1 MLVFFELTMSEFIT
15 FCRNVFIPVTNICRN
30 NCGYCTFKRS
40 PEHPEAKLM
49 SLEEIIPILEEGAKA
64 ECTEV
69 LFTFGEYAEELQ
81 EYKEWL
87 NEAGYPSTVD
97 YVKVLCEKA
106 IDIGI
111 LPHTNAGILNYIEL
125 EELKPLNA
133 SMGLMLET
141 TADLIAHTDSPGKV
155 LENRI
160 KTIRYAG
167 QLKIPFTT
175 GILVGIGE
183 TLDDRINSLQLI
195 EELHQEYGHIQEVII
210 QNFKPKA
217 GTLMEDWPAPSDE
230 EMMQTVLIASEV
242 LSEDIAIQVAPNL
255 IDPYI
260 LIECGAS
267 DLGGISPTTI
277 DWVNPEADWPEID
290 KLKESIREM
299 TLRERLPIY
308 PQYIKKGWYSQEISD
323 LIARLANEEGYR
335 KV

>member
-1 MLVFFELTMSEFIT
+1 MSELIT
-15 FCRNVFIPVTNICRN
+15 FCRNVFVPVTNICRN

-40 PEHPEAKLM
+40 PDHQEARLM
-49 SLEEIIPILEEGAKA
+49 TIEEIVPILEEGAKA
-64 ECTEV
+64 GCTEV
-69 LFTFGEYAEELQ
+69 LFTFGEYAEEVP

-87 NEAGYPSTVD
+87 NEAGYESTVD

-106 IDIGI
+106 IEIGI
-111 LPHTNAGILNYIEL
+111 LPHTNAGVLNYIEL
-125 EELKPLNA
+125 EALKPLNA

-141 TADLIAHTDSPGKV
+141 TADIAAHTDCPGKV
-155 LENRI
+155 VENRL

-167 QLKIPFTT
+167 QLEIPFTT

-195 EELHQEYGHIQEVII
+195 DELHQEYGHIQEVII
-210 QNFKPKA
+210 QNFKPKP

-230 EMMQTVLIASEV
+230 EMMQTVLIASEI

-260 LIECGAS
+260 LIQCGAS
-267 DLGGISPTTI
+267 DLGGVSPTTI
-277 DWVNPEADWPEID
+277 DWINPEADWPEID
-290 KLKESIREM
+290 ELKENIREM
-299 TLRERLPIY
+299 SLRERLPIY
-308 PQYIKKGWYSQEISD
+308 PKYIKKGWYSDELSGLIKNLSD
-323 LIARLANEEGYR
+323 PEGYR